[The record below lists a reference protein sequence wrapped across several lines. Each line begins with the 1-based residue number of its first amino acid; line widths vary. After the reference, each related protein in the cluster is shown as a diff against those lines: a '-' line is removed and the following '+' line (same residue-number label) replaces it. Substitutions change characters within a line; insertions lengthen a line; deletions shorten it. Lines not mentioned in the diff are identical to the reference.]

1 MNNQSFNKAR
11 KIMLESQIRPNKV
24 IDEMVLSAFANIP
37 REIFVHKS
45 MQDIAYIDE
54 DLPLS
59 NGRYLMEPMVL
70 ARLIQSLELN
80 ESDNVMI
87 IGIGTGYSVAIIS
100 QIVTSVIGIESRA
113 TLIQKAENNLT
124 ELDITNAV
132 LFKER
137 LQDGFSK
144 EAPYDAILLLPPGN
158 LSIIF
163 LILNTNLSKVL
174 KEFNSSFVFGSF
186 NFAPRS
192 SIIPNSYAL
201 VLLNGVTNLFK
212 KEYVNIISDIL
223 LAIYN
228 SQLVYYFLIQ

>member
-24 IDEMVLSAFANIP
+24 IDEMVLSAFASIP

-45 MQDIAYIDE
+45 MQDIAYLDE

-70 ARLIQSLELN
+70 ARLIQSLQLSA
-80 ESDNVMI
+80 SDNVMI
-87 IGIGTGYSVAIIS
+87 IGVGTGYSVAIIS

-144 EAPYDAILLLPPGN
+144 EAPYNAILIDGGISYIPESILDQ
-158 LSIIF
+158 LSNNGKLVSIYRPNIETAGEASIWMRSGTKFSRKCLFNAQVPTLEEFRAKPEFIF
-163 LILNTNLSKVL
+163 
-174 KEFNSSFVFGSF
+174 
-186 NFAPRS
+186 
-192 SIIPNSYAL
+192 
-201 VLLNGVTNLFK
+201 
-212 KEYVNIISDIL
+212 
-223 LAIYN
+223 
-228 SQLVYYFLIQ
+228 